1 MGAIYRENRNHHTEL
16 VKVMGKFSSGIIL
29 CEFTRVFQMDLLHL
43 DSLSETLYLK
53 ANTMNSHNFKK
64 MILDKLN
71 TVLKP
76 RRFKKNQNIF
86 SFSNKNL
93 TYYICV
99 QSGSDS
105 TSDVL
110 KTTVNI
116 EIASS
121 KLTYLDDMSIPGYL
135 QRHFVKNIGDYSGL
149 QQNKWWTINNEAT
162 ALSAEEEIADIITNK
177 VLPEMDELKTTNDLA
192 GLWQKHVSPGLT
204 QYQSR
209 EYLSLLRMTK

>member
-1 MGAIYRENRNHHTEL
+1 
-16 VKVMGKFSSGIIL
+16 
-29 CEFTRVFQMDLLHL
+29 
-43 DSLSETLYLK
+43 
-53 ANTMNSHNFKK
+53 MNSSNFKK
-64 MILDKLN
+64 KILDKLN

-86 SFSNKNL
+86 SFSNKDL

-99 QSGSDS
+99 QSRGDS
-105 TSDVL
+105 TNDVL

-121 KLTYLDDMSIPGYL
+121 KLTYLDDISIPGYL
-135 QRHFVKNIGDYSGL
+135 QRHFVKNIGDYSEL
-149 QQNKWWTINNEAT
+149 KQDKWWTIDNEAT
-162 ALSAEEEIADIITNK
+162 AISAEQEIADIITTK
-177 VLPEMDELKTTNDLA
+177 VLPEMDELKTTSDLA

-204 QYQSR
+204 QYQSK

>member
-1 MGAIYRENRNHHTEL
+1 M
-16 VKVMGKFSSGIIL
+16 VGKFKPIIIL
-29 CEFTRVFQMDLLHL
+29 CEIIGIFQMDLVHL
-43 DSLSETLYLK
+43 ITLSETLYLK
-53 ANTMNSHNFKK
+53 ANTMNSYNFKK
-64 MILDKLN
+64 KILEKLN

-86 SFSNKNL
+86 SFSNKDL

-99 QSGSDS
+99 QSRGDS
-105 TSDVL
+105 TTDVL

-135 QRHFVKNIGDYSGL
+135 QRHFVKNIGNYSGM
-149 QQNKWWTINNEAT
+149 QQDKWWTIDNEAA
-162 ALSAEEEIADIITNK
+162 ALSAELEIADIITNK

-204 QYQSR
+204 KYQSR